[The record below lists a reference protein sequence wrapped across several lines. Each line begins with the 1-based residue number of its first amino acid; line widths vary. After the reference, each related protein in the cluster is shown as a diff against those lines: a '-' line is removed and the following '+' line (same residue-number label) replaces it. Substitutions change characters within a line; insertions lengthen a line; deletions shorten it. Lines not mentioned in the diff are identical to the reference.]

1 MNLIP
6 LLFRCGLLAWL
17 LGLPPLATAGET
29 GLPFPQ
35 GLLFRVE
42 KPGLPPSHIFGSMH
56 TDDPRA
62 TRLPPQVLEA
72 LDESTLVATEILL
85 DQDHGQQ
92 AKSALIFDD
101 GRELRAILGPRLYA
115 RTVQAAFDHGLPET
129 LIRHCKP
136 WAVVSLLSAP
146 RPRTGLMV
154 DLVIA
159 ERAKTQGKEIH
170 GLESVEEQIQVFDR
184 LSDADQIFL
193 LLTTLDRRYDY
204 THLHEVLLRT
214 YLQRDLAGLVRLS
227 QELMA
232 AADEDLERRLLAGAI
247 DNRNLV
253 MTARILPLL
262 ERGRAFIAVGA
273 LHLPGNQGIL
283 ALLSQEGYQ
292 VTQVY

>member
-6 LLFRCGLLAWL
+6 MLFRCGLLIWL
-17 LGLPPLATAGET
+17 LSLLPLAAAGET

-72 LDESTLVATEILL
+72 LDGSALVATEILL
-85 DQDHGQQ
+85 DQDHSRQ

-101 GRELRAILGPRLYA
+101 GRELRGILGPRLYA
-115 RTVQAAFDHGLPET
+115 RTVQAAFDHGLPEA

-159 ERAKTQGKEIH
+159 ERAKAQAKEIH

-193 LLTTLDRRYDY
+193 LLTTLDRRYEY
-204 THLHEVLLRT
+204 SGLHEVLLQT
-214 YLQRDLAGLVRLS
+214 YLQRDLAGLVQLS
-227 QELMA
+227 EQLMS
-232 AADEDLERRLLAGAI
+232 AADEDLERRLLTGAI

-253 MTARILPLL
+253 MTSRLLPLL
-262 ERGRAFIAVGA
+262 ERGKAFIAVGA
-273 LHLPGNQGIL
+273 LHLPGNKGIL

>member
-6 LLFRCGLLAWL
+6 MLFRCGLLIWL
-17 LGLPPLATAGET
+17 LSLLPLAAAGET

-72 LDESTLVATEILL
+72 LDGSALVATEILL
-85 DQDHGQQ
+85 DQDHGRQ

-101 GRELRAILGPRLYA
+101 GRELRGILGPRLYA
-115 RTVQAAFDHGLPET
+115 RTVQAAFDHGLPEA

-159 ERAKTQGKEIH
+159 ERAKAQAKEIH

-193 LLTTLDRRYDY
+193 LLTTLDRRYEY
-204 THLHEVLLRT
+204 SGLHEVLLQT
-214 YLQRDLAGLVRLS
+214 YLQRDLAGLVQLS
-227 QELMA
+227 EQLMS
-232 AADEDLERRLLAGAI
+232 AADEDLERRLLTGAI

-253 MTARILPLL
+253 MTSRLLPLL
-262 ERGRAFIAVGA
+262 ERGKAFIAVGA
-273 LHLPGNQGIL
+273 LHLPGNKGIL